1 MPMRFRPLPW
11 HRIFWLTLALAVL
24 VYVVINYRAISRQSY
39 IDEARAA
46 DVIVVLGAAEY
57 AGKPSPVFKARL
69 DHALSLYQRGLAPL
83 MIVTGGHG
91 GDAVHTEG
99 TVGRDYLRANGV
111 PEEKLIAETTSDDTS
126 DSAERV
132 ANIMRANNLK
142 SCVAVSDGYHL
153 YRVKRLMSEEGIVVY
168 GSPRPLTKSPGLGQ
182 RLENNLREVISLTLW
197 RLHLN

>member
-1 MPMRFRPLPW
+1 MALRNLPW
-11 HRIFWLTLALAVL
+11 HRIFWLAVL
-24 VYVVINYRAISRQSY
+24 AAAFVYVAVNYRAISKQSY

-69 DHALSLYQRGLAPL
+69 DHALSLYNKGLAPL

-111 PEEKLIAETTSDDTS
+111 PEKSLIAETTSDDTS

-142 SCVAVSDGYHL
+142 SCIAVSDGYHL
-153 YRVKRLMSEEGIVVY
+153 YRVKRLMAEEGIVAY
-168 GSPRPLTKSPGLGQ
+168 ASPRPVAKQPGFTQ
-182 RLENNLREVISLTLW
+182 RLGANLREVLSLTLW